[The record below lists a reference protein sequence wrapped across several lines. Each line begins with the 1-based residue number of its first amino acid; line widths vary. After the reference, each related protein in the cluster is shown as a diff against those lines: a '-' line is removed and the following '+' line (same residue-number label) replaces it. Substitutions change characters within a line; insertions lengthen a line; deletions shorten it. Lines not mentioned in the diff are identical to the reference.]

1 MERLACSGEKVPYR
15 SLRREVFG
23 EVCLLTARQPLVDAV
38 RSVVHH
44 QRRRLQLGVSLC
56 DREGDPLV
64 LADGPAE
71 NLALVG
77 ILRRTIDEEPAVA
90 NALRGNE
97 NTLRVHRPQHGL
109 EAVALT
115 PDDVGRRH
123 AKVVCPKIP

>member
-1 MERLACSGEKVPYR
+1 MYR

-23 EVCLLTARQPLVDAV
+23 EVGLLAARQPLVDAV

-44 QRRRLQLGVSLC
+44 QRRRLQLGVGLC

-97 NTLRVHRPQHGL
+97 NALRVHRPQNGL
-109 EAVALT
+109 EAVALA

-123 AKVVCPKIP
+123 AKIVCPKIP